1 MIGFI
6 LNRTGQALITLLLAV
21 VVVFLGVRALPGDAA
36 TAMAG
41 QDGDPASIEAIRQ
54 LYGLDQPLP
63 VQFVRYLGQLVQG
76 DLGRSTS
83 SGVPVTEVIS
93 RALPVT
99 VELAL
104 LSMIVAVVVGIL
116 FGILAAVRQGKPA
129 EWLVNAAALLGLSVP
144 SFWLGLMAILL
155 FSVVLGWL
163 PASGFVPMSESVY
176 ENLEHMI
183 MPSIILGTGMA
194 AVIIRQT
201 RAAMLESLSAD
212 YMRTAKAKGLAP
224 GETVFR
230 HALRN
235 SLISVVTIIGLQLGF
250 LISGAVV
257 TEQVFVI
264 PGLGKLTLD
273 AIFTRDYPLI
283 QGVILVVAAG
293 YILIN
298 LLTDVV
304 YSVIDPRIRVRGEAH

>member
-1 MIGFI
+1 MI
-6 LNRTGQALITLLLAV
+6 LYLVNRIGQALITLLLAV

-41 QDGDPASIEAIRQ
+41 QEGTPETIDAIRE

-63 VQFVRYLGQLVQG
+63 VQFVKYLGQLLQG
-76 DLGRSTS
+76 DFGRSTS
-83 SGVPVTEVIS
+83 TGVPVNEVIA

-99 VELAL
+99 LELAVL
-104 LSMIVAVVVGIL
+104 AMLVAVAVGIL
-116 FGILAAVRQGKPA
+116 LGVVAAVRQGKPA

-155 FSVVLGWL
+155 FSVILGWL
-163 PASGFVPMSESVY
+163 PASGFVPFSEDPLG
-176 ENLEHMI
+176 NLEHMI
-183 MPSIILGTGMA
+183 MPALILGMSMA
-194 AVIIRQT
+194 AVVIRQT
-201 RAAMLESLSAD
+201 RAAMLESLGAD
-212 YMRTAKAKGLAP
+212 YMRTAKAKGLNP
-224 GETVFR
+224 REVVFG
-230 HALRN
+230 HGLRN
-235 SLISVVTIIGLQLGF
+235 SLISVVTIVGLQLGF

-264 PGLGKLTLD
+264 PGIGKLTLD
-273 AIFTRDYPLI
+273 AIFTRDYPMI
-283 QGVILVVAAG
+283 QGVVLVVAAA

-304 YSVIDPRIRVRGEAH
+304 YSIIDPRIRVRGEAH